1 MFCDGI
7 SFSSCCGD
15 FIEVD
20 LEIIYAL
27 KRSSKVY
34 FLILALQTAS
44 IDPKRLMKEG
54 DYFCKYVFKTVLN
67 VHKKN
72 PLKPSL
78 VGNGEYLL
86 LLLLCCANVAKL
98 TSLELPVLA
107 AVLLQ
112 VHEPRVKLSDQNI
125 RLLQ

>member
-1 MFCDGI
+1 M
-7 SFSSCCGD
+7 
-15 FIEVD
+15 D

-27 KRSSKVY
+27 KRSSKVC
-34 FLILALQTAS
+34 FLILALPTAYL
-44 IDPKRLMKEG
+44 DPKRRMKEG
-54 DYFCKYVFKTVLN
+54 DYFCKYVFKIALN

-86 LLLLCCANVAKL
+86 LLLLCCANVVKL

-125 RLLQ
+125 RPLQ